1 MLLLFFSFTIL
12 HRNLFLL
19 EVVIFEHLRLQKV
32 SVVVTREQKELGS
45 SLIPFSIA
53 QMHRHDLGELG
64 VRVGLCDLNLMERI
78 ERSPLCL
85 VDFFVGLSNM
95 DYWNNAEGNGLPLV
109 TNTRLSLSR
118 SKDPPPPSAM
128 LVMDTLDFGGKE
140 IIPVRS
146 DAQSYSVL
154 LQKRVTECHAKRM
167 FLCRNCKS

>member
-1 MLLLFFSFTIL
+1 M
-12 HRNLFLL
+12 
-19 EVVIFEHLRLQKV
+19 IFEHLRLRKV
-32 SVVVTREQKELGS
+32 SVIVNRGQRKIGS
-45 SLIPFSIA
+45 SLIRFSIA
-53 QMHRHDLGELG
+53 EIHLHDLSELG
-64 VRVGLCDLNLMERI
+64 VRVGHCDLNLMERI

-85 VDFFVGLSNM
+85 VDFFVGLSKM

-109 TNTRLSLSR
+109 TNTRLSLSLSR

-154 LQKRVTECHAKRM
+154 LQKRVTECHAERM
-167 FLCRNCKS
+167 FQCRNCKS